1 MRITRTALS
10 PAALAVALLTFTL
23 AAALLAAGCGSS
35 SGGSSSGG
43 ASPGASA
50 SSAAGEAAITEQQ
63 VTDLVEL
70 TASALQ
76 GDAQGTLTSIA
87 NGEAPYVDAS
97 NPALYVFVLDPQVRM
112 VAHPDPTLQG
122 KSMKGV
128 PDATGRLVRDEMV
141 ARALAGDSGWIDYVR
156 QEPGQDGLQKKST
169 YFTLVTGSD
178 GSQYIVGAG
187 RYLGPW
193 TGSSP
198 DPATQLRM
206 VGNLNM
212 AFVEVAGEGATGFSV
227 DLAGEIAGRIGRS
240 LQVTFEQFPDLFP
253 MLDAGTA
260 DIAMSAISITPERRK
275 EVDFSAPYFD
285 SGQSL
290 LARKGSGIAG
300 TADLKGRAVGAL
312 EGSTNQKTAEAVP
325 GVGRVVTFADK
336 EPMFDALL
344 AGKLDAVVCDTP
356 FALYNAKLTG
366 QTEVA
371 ETLTTGDQYGIAL
384 KKGNT
389 ELRAAVDDALAAI
402 RADGTYDRLYA
413 EYFGE

>member
-1 MRITRTALS
+1 MRMDRLARV
-10 PAALAVALLTFTL
+10 ALAGALLTL
-23 AAALLAAGCGSS
+23 ALAPGLLAAGCGSS
-35 SGGSSSGG
+35 SGGASPSASPSSGT
-43 ASPGASA
+43 
-50 SSAAGEAAITEQQ
+50 AGEAAITERQ

-70 TASALQ
+70 TAAALQ
-76 GDAQGTLTSIA
+76 GDAPGTITSID
-87 NGEAPYVDAS
+87 NGEAPYVDAAD
-97 NPALYVFVLDPQVRM
+97 PALYVFVFDPDVRL

-128 PDATGRLVRDEMV
+128 PDAAGRLFRDEMV

-413 EYFGE
+413 EYFGQ

>member
-1 MRITRTALS
+1 MRMDRLARV
-10 PAALAVALLTFTL
+10 ALAGALLTL
-23 AAALLAAGCGSS
+23 ALAPGLLAAGCGSS
-35 SGGSSSGG
+35 SGGASPSASPSSGT
-43 ASPGASA
+43 
-50 SSAAGEAAITEQQ
+50 AGEAAITERQ

-70 TASALQ
+70 TAAALQ
-76 GDAQGTLTSIA
+76 GDAPGTITSID
-87 NGEAPYVDAS
+87 NGEAPYVDAAD
-97 NPALYVFVLDPQVRM
+97 PALYVFVFDPDVRL

-128 PDATGRLVRDEMV
+128 PDAAGRLFRDEMV
-141 ARALAGDSGWIDYVR
+141 ARALAGDCGWIDYVR

-413 EYFGE
+413 EYFGQ

>member
-1 MRITRTALS
+1 MRMDRLARV
-10 PAALAVALLTFTL
+10 ALAGALLTL
-23 AAALLAAGCGSS
+23 ALAPGLLAAGCGSS
-35 SGGSSSGG
+35 SGGASPSASPSSGT
-43 ASPGASA
+43 
-50 SSAAGEAAITEQQ
+50 AGEAAVTERQ

-70 TASALQ
+70 TAAALQ
-76 GDAQGTLTSIA
+76 GDAPGTITSID
-87 NGEAPYVDAS
+87 NGEAPYVDAAD
-97 NPALYVFVLDPQVRM
+97 PALYVFVFDPDVRL

-128 PDATGRLVRDEMV
+128 PDAAGRLFRDEMV

-413 EYFGE
+413 EYFGQ